1 MTDGEWRLFRLE
13 PDSYQQLVQC
23 QVSSSSSLLSHLPL
37 SCLHSVPRARVAVE
51 VYFTGPGPGVCV
63 WSHLCNLTFR
73 CLSNISQLT
82 NRRNYFMT
90 RQLPDAD
97 LIISLPGAA
106 RPGLVYNVGNL
117 NKDDLLTRS

>member
-1 MTDGEWRLFRLE
+1 
-13 PDSYQQLVQC
+13 
-23 QVSSSSSLLSHLPL
+23 
-37 SCLHSVPRARVAVE
+37 
-51 VYFTGPGPGVCV
+51 
-63 WSHLCNLTFR
+63 
-73 CLSNISQLT
+73 
-82 NRRNYFMT
+82 MT